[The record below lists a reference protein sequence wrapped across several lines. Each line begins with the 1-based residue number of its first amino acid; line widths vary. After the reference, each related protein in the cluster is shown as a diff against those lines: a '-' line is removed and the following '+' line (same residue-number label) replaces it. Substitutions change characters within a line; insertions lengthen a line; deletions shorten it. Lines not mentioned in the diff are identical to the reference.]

1 MQSLLGRFGGDPG
14 NHPEDVPERWKCTG
28 LQRHVADEY
37 KDTEAEEI
45 GVRPDFPDR
54 GYLEFSNHQYAE
66 VYFNEILLRDFIE
79 YRRRLQAVPPDTVE
93 SIMLRDFYLHQLKAL
108 QKEFQAMEKERLK
121 LFYSLAFAPNSVE
134 QA

>member
-14 NHPEDVPERWKCTG
+14 NHPEEVPERWKCTG
-28 LQRHVADEY
+28 LQRHVTAEH
-37 KDTEAEEI
+37 KDTEAEEN
-45 GVRPDFPDR
+45 GARPDFPDR
-54 GYLEFSNHQYAE
+54 GYLEFSNYQYAE

-121 LFYSLAFAPNSVE
+121 LFNSLAFAPNSVE